1 MAYVSIYQHTRHDPS
16 GYCTSY
22 TLLAFYRKGGGVLK
36 EDGIFRVREIF
47 ARKEDIY
54 GSKVLKEGRKE
65 DDEGSKYLGK
75 EVLVW
80 KAGRYLGK

>member
-1 MAYVSIYQHTRHDPS
+1 MTHQVTVLHIHYWRFIGKAD
-16 GYCTSY
+16 
-22 TLLAFYRKGGGVLK
+22 GVLK

>member
-1 MAYVSIYQHTRHDPS
+1 
-16 GYCTSY
+16 
-22 TLLAFYRKGGGVLK
+22 
-36 EDGIFRVREIF
+36 
-47 ARKEDIY
+47 
-54 GSKVLKEGRKE
+54 VLKEGRKE